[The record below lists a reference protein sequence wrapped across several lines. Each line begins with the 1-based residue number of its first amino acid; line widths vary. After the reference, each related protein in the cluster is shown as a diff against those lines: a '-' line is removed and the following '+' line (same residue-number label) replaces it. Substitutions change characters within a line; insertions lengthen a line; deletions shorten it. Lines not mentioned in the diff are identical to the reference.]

1 MLPDVSM
8 ARTSSTSTYGG
19 PVADGNVGGNI
30 GAAAGAAAKPASG
43 PTKASKALAVIA
55 LNNALTFRRMIRP
68 TSPVVFARQGYTELR
83 SAAILDDLSYNAHQA
98 RCAKAFHGP
107 SCGKGEEAVL
117 AVARAGKK
125 RHPYHR
131 RRRGGQA
138 ARGYSNGTPG
148 LAAIDV
154 GTNSCRLLIAVPE
167 WQVQSGDGQASTISR
182 VIGSLTAHIRLGE
195 SLETTS
201 TLTEAAL
208 DSTVAALKVCA

>member
-1 MLPDVSM
+1 
-8 ARTSSTSTYGG
+8 
-19 PVADGNVGGNI
+19 
-30 GAAAGAAAKPASG
+30 
-43 PTKASKALAVIA
+43 
-55 LNNALTFRRMIRP
+55 MIRP

-138 ARGYSNGTPG
+138 ARGYSNGTPV
-148 LAAIDV
+148 LAAIEF
-154 GTNSCRLLIAVPE
+154 GTNACRLLIAVPE
-167 WQVQSGDGQASTISR
+167 WQVPSGDGQASTLPGRIDSY
-182 VIGSLTAHIRLGE
+182 TANVRLGE
-195 SLETTS
+195 SLERTGTI
-201 TLTEAAL
+201 TEAAL